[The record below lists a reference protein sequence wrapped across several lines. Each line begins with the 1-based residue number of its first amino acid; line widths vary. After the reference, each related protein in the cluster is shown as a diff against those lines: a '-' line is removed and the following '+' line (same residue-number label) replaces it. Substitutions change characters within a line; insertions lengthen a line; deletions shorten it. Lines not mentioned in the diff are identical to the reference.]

1 MGSMERN
8 KLGEYDYLRAPITQ
22 LAATTENYEIK
33 PHFFKF
39 SSIEPMW
46 RLTIED
52 VGMHLNTFT
61 KICDMMRIKDVEQN
75 VVKLCLCPFSLRG
88 KEKDWF
94 LASPRVL
101 LHHVRN
107 VLMLFYLSFASS

>member
-1 MGSMERN
+1 MGSMERK

-22 LAATTENYEIK
+22 LTATTENYEIK

-52 VGMHLNTFT
+52 IGMHLNTFT

-75 VVKLCLCPFSLRG
+75 IVKLCLCPFSLRG
-88 KEKDWF
+88 KEKR
-94 LASPRVL
+94 LVASCNIP
-101 LHHVRN
+101 HFSN
-107 VLMLFYLSFASS
+107 F